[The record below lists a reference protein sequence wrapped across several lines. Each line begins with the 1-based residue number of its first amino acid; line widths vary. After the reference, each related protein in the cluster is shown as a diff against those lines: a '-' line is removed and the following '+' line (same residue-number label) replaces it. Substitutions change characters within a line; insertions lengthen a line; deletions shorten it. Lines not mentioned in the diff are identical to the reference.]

1 MLWFNEPKITVCEQ
15 VRLLRWSE
23 KPKNMVQPHGKP
35 LFNLGPFKDE
45 NLDMMKKYLDNEVI
59 KFSFQTMCIE
69 YIEYLEDG
77 MLPSMTNILWIEV
90 E

>member
-1 MLWFNEPKITVCEQ
+1 ML
-15 VRLLRWSE
+15 VRELLEKLDHAASE
-23 KPKNMVQPHGKP
+23 VDYIDFYCDGKEE
-35 LFNLGPFKDE
+35 LFQLGPFKDE

-77 MLPSMTNILWIEV
+77 MLPPMTNVLWIEV
-90 E
+90 K

>member
-1 MLWFNEPKITVCEQ
+1 ML
-15 VRLLRWSE
+15 VRELLEKLDHAASE
-23 KPKNMVQPHGKP
+23 VDYIDFYCDGKEE
-35 LFNLGPFKDE
+35 LFQLCPFKDE

-77 MLPSMTNILWIEV
+77 MLPPMTNVLWIEV
-90 E
+90 K

>member
-1 MLWFNEPKITVCEQ
+1 MLVKE
-15 VRLLRWSE
+15 LLEKLDHAASE
-23 KPKNMVQPHGKP
+23 VDYIDFYYNGKEE
-35 LFNLGPFKDE
+35 LFQLGPFKDE

-77 MLPSMTNILWIEV
+77 MLPPMTNVLWVEV
-90 E
+90 K

>member
-1 MLWFNEPKITVCEQ
+1 MLVKE
-15 VRLLRWSE
+15 LLEKLDHAASE
-23 KPKNMVQPHGKP
+23 VDYVDFYHDYKED
-35 LFNLGPFKDE
+35 LFQLGPFKGE
-45 NLDMMKKYLDNEVI
+45 NLGMMKKYLDKEVD

-77 MLPSMTNILWIEV
+77 MLPPMTNVLWIEA